1 MLINIIMALIDLQCV
16 ILRQKIDEFK
26 IECIASGRI
35 DADAA
40 FELLIN
46 MRGVLN
52 SNLPEVIQRDTYET
66 QHDSQSGTLSS
77 D

>member
-1 MLINIIMALIDLQCV
+1 MALIDLQCI

-26 IECIASGRI
+26 LECVSSGKV
-35 DADAA
+35 DAEAA

-52 SNLPEVIQRDTYET
+52 ANLPEIIQRDTYET